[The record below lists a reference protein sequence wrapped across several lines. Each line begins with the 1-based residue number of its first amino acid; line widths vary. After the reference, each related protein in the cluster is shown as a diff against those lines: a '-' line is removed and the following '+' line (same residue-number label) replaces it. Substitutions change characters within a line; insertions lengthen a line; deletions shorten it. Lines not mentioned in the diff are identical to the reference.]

1 VRHLS
6 VLYFP
11 KKYLT
16 QYYRYTTNVLAFSQA
31 DLQYIRQKLKL
42 IHIASFCAKRV
53 VAGDQAALV

>member
-1 VRHLS
+1 